1 MAVILQQIPP
11 LPDITTRMFDE
22 SGLMDPIW
30 RSFFVRLLAGIIDP
44 NVTLGAFA
52 DDAAAAAGGVQIGH
66 LYRTAS
72 AVKVRV
78 S

>member
-1 MAVILQQIPP
+1 MAVIIQQLPP
-11 LPDITTRMFDE
+11 LPDVTTQMFDDF
-22 SGLMDPIW
+22 GVMDPIW
-30 RSFFVRLLAGIIDP
+30 RSFFVRLLTGIIDP
-44 NVTLGAFA
+44 TVILQDFA
-52 DDAAAAAGGVQIGH
+52 NDAAAAAGGVQIGH

>member
-1 MAVILQQIPP
+1 MAIIIQLLPP
-11 LPDITTRMFDE
+11 LPDQRVEMFDE
-22 SGLMDPIW
+22 SGTMTPVW
-30 RSFFVRLLAGIIDP
+30 RIFWRQLLNAIIDP
-44 NVTLGAFA
+44 AVALQDFA
-52 DDAAAAAGGVQIGH
+52 NDAAAAAGGVQIGH